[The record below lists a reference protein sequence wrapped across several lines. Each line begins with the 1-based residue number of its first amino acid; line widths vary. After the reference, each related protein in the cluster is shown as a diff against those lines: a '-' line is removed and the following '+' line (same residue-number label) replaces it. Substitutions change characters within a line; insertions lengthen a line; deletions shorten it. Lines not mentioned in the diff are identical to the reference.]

1 LGHVCNQAI
10 KVFQNFNFDLSANI
24 SDIGFQ
30 MYRIIGQNIHIG
42 ASLIKS
48 LIFTTGGL

>member
-10 KVFQNFNFDLSANI
+10 KVFQNFNLSANI

-42 ASLIKS
+42 PSLIKS